1 MFLGLYRITGEE
13 GKAGTTLEVLHL
25 AEALTVLAT
34 GEGMEDCMYGEDQIE
49 ELTMDRKGEV
59 ILKEFYYLRYILLA
73 LTWSWI
79 LHHPLLKGHRM
90 KASIPLLK
98 DNRMKASIPLLKDKM
113 KVSILHNRMQDKGT
127 LEISWIN

>member
-1 MFLGLYRITGEE
+1 MFLGLSRITGEE

-34 GEGMEDCMYGEDQIE
+34 GEEMEDYMYGEDQIE

-79 LHHPLLKGHRM
+79 LHHPLLKDH
-90 KASIPLLK
+90 
-98 DNRMKASIPLLKDKM
+98 RMKASIPLLKDKM
-113 KVSILHNRMQDKGT
+113 KARIPLLKDKMKASTLHNRMQDKGT
-127 LEISWIN
+127 LESSWIN